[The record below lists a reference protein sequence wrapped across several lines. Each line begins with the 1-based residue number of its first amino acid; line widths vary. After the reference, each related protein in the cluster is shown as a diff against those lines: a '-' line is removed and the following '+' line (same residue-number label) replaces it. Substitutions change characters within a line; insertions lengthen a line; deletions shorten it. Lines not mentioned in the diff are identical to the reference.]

1 MKYRD
6 AIGFS
11 KKKQKFVKKTE
22 KKVAPKPTVPPVT
35 ELLKKEFGSLN
46 EWTSKPPTEKR
57 WSGAFTAKDGLTEF
71 ERKGGK
77 DNINEGPAY
86 EYAKFVKKID
96 KQRDQVGKDTLKFVD
111 LLRKKGLDDAADELL
126 NSYKDNVITFGKDL
140 KQIVRKLM

>member
-1 MKYRD
+1 MDYRD
-6 AIGFS
+6 ILGLP
-11 KKKQKFVKKTE
+11 KKQPKKQVE
-22 KKVAPKPTVPPVT
+22 KKIAPKPTVPPVT

>member
-1 MKYRD
+1 MRYRD
-6 AIGFS
+6 MLGFPKKQP
-11 KKKQKFVKKTE
+11 KKKVE
-22 KKVAPKPTVPPVT
+22 KRIAPKPTAPPIT
-35 ELLKKEFGSLN
+35 KLLKKEFGSLN

>member
-1 MKYRD
+1 MNYRD
-6 AIGFS
+6 ILGKPKKP
-11 KKKQKFVKKTE
+11 KKKVE